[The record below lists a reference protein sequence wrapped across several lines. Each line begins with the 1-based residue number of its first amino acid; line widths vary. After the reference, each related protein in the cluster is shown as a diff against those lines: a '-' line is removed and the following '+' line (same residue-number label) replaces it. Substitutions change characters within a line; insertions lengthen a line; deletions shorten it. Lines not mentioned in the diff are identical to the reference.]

1 MYTHIYVEKTGLN
14 RLKSKMRFHCKN
26 FKPNV
31 NHRVLRSRRG
41 CNEKQRPVNDKF
53 FHRAT
58 RDHDETR
65 QAFREHAKIHARLR
79 EIRWNYFNQ
88 GNELAAAFNCEPR
101 NFVSSRDETLLCAKD
116 LLWKDMS
123 GFWKSRLTSDVNP
136 WCNSSNRL
144 SSPKDQIILWKKTFS
159 KNRENT
165 KGFLNDQKF
174 RFRQVPRN

>member
-1 MYTHIYVEKTGLN
+1 MLTIVFCDHAGV
-14 RLKSKMRFHCKN
+14 
-26 FKPNV
+26 
-31 NHRVLRSRRG
+31 
-41 CNEKQRPVNDKF
+41 
-53 FHRAT
+53 AT
-58 RDHDETR
+58 RNNVPSTINFSIAQRETTMKR
-65 QAFREHAKIHARLR
+65 VKLSREHAKIHARLR

>member
-1 MYTHIYVEKTGLN
+1 MLTIVFCDHAGV
-14 RLKSKMRFHCKN
+14 
-26 FKPNV
+26 
-31 NHRVLRSRRG
+31 
-41 CNEKQRPVNDKF
+41 
-53 FHRAT
+53 AT
-58 RDHDETR
+58 RNNVPSTINFSIAQRETTMKR
-65 QAFREHAKIHARLR
+65 VKLSEGENTRKFTRDYEKSDGIILTRVTSWRPRL
-79 EIRWNYFNQ
+79 I
-88 GNELAAAFNCEPR
+88 AR